1 MATRY
6 WVGGSGTWTSSNAFN
21 WSASSGGASG
31 ASAPNFNDDVIFDNL
46 SNTGTTPFT
55 VTVSSG
61 ANCRDLSFGSGATA
75 LDAVMTLTGIS
86 AMSIAGSLTLVSTNL
101 TVSYSGTISFTASTT
116 GKTITTAGKTLAAIA
131 FNGTGG
137 EWTLQDAYNGTGA
150 ITVTRGSLITNG
162 MAVTCSSISSN
173 NANTRAITLGTSTVS
188 LTGTGTIFNITN
200 LTGLT
205 FSAASSTINFTSTS
219 IANRTFNLGSTTGL
233 VFGTIGINGST
244 TNNSTNFAY
253 GSMTV
258 NTLSSNKTVPHTINF
273 SFTGTAFNVTNFNIS
288 GRAGNLV
295 TINSTFPPTAG
306 TTSKSSGIV
315 SSDYLSIQNNNATGG
330 ATWYAGANSTNLG
343 NNTGWIF
350 TAPPSTGNTS
360 SFFLLFN

>member
-6 WVGGSGTWTSSNAFN
+6 WVGGSGTWTSTNTLP
-21 WSASSGGASG
+21 WSASSGGSSG
-31 ASAPNFNDDVIFDNL
+31 ASAPTTADDVIFDNL
-46 SNTGTTPFT
+46 SNTGTSIFT
-55 VTVSSG
+55 VTVSTG
-61 ANCRDLSFGSGATA
+61 AACRDLSFGSGATA

-101 TVSYSGTISFTASTT
+101 TVSYSGTISFLATTT

-137 EWTLQDAYNGTGA
+137 EWTLQDALNCTSSL
-150 ITVTRGSLITNG
+150 TVTRGSFNSNG
-162 MAVTCSSISSN
+162 MAVTCNSISSN
-173 NANTRAITLGTSTVS
+173 NVNTRAITLGTSTVS
-188 LTGTGTIFNITN
+188 LTGTGTIFNITS

-219 IANRTFNLGSTTGL
+219 TTARTFNLGSTTGL

-244 TNNSTNFAY
+244 STSTTSFN

-258 NTLSSNKTVPHTINF
+258 NTLSSNKTVAHIIVFRF
-273 SFTGTAFNVTNFNIS
+273 SATFNVTNFNI
-288 GRAGNLV
+288 AGTIGNVV
-295 TINSTFPPTAG
+295 TLDSTFAPSTF
-306 TTSKSSGIV
+306 TISKSSGIV
-315 SSDYLSIQNNNATGG
+315 SSDYLSIQNSIATGG
-330 ATWYAGANSTNLG
+330 ATWYAGANSTNVS

-350 TAPPSTGNTS
+350 TAPPAGNTS
-360 SFFLLFN
+360 SFFLLFP

>member
-6 WVGGSGTWTSSNAFN
+6 WVGGSGTWTSTNTLN

-31 ASAPNFNDDVIFDNL
+31 ASAPTTADDVIFNNL
-46 SNTGTTPFT
+46 SNTGTSIFT
-55 VTVSSG
+55 VTVSTG
-61 ANCRDLSFGSGATA
+61 AACRDLSFGSGATA

-86 AMSIAGSLTLVSTNL
+86 SMSIAGSLTLVSTNL
-101 TVSYSGTISFTASTT
+101 TFSYTGTISFTATT
-116 GKTITTAGKTLAAIA
+116 AGKTITTAGKTLAAIV

-137 EWTLQDAYNGTGA
+137 EWTLQDAFNGTGSL
-150 ITVTRGSLITNG
+150 TVTRGSFNSNG
-162 MAVTCSSISSN
+162 MSVTCSAISSN
-173 NANTRAITLGTSTVS
+173 NVNTRAITLGTSTVS
-188 LTGTGTIFNITN
+188 LFGVGTLFNIQS

-205 FSAASSTINFTSTS
+205 FSAASSTINLTSTS
-219 IANRTFNLGSTTGL
+219 TTARTFTLGSTTGL

-244 TNNSTNFAY
+244 STSTTNFIY

-258 NTLSSNKTVPHTINF
+258 NTLSSNKTVAHTIAFRF
-273 SFTGTAFNVTNFNIS
+273 SATFNVTNFNIS

-295 TINSTFPPTAG
+295 TLSSSFSPSQFTL
-306 TTSKSSGIV
+306 SKSSGIV
-315 SSDYLSIQNNNATGG
+315 SSDYLSIQDSNATGG
-330 ATWYAGANSTNLG
+330 ATWYAGANSTNVS

-350 TAPPSTGNTS
+350 TAPPAGNTS

>member
-31 ASAPNFNDDVIFDNL
+31 ASAPTFNDDVIFDNL

-55 VTVSSG
+55 VTVSTG

-86 AMSIAGSLTLVSTNL
+86 GMSIAGSLTLVSTNL
-101 TVSYSGTISFTASTT
+101 TVSYTGTISFTATT
-116 GKTITTAGKTLAAIA
+116 AGKTITTAGKTLAAIA
-131 FNGTGG
+131 FNGTNG
-137 EWTLQDAYNGTGA
+137 EWTLQDAFNGTGA
-150 ITVTRGSLITNG
+150 ITVTRGSFNSNG

-173 NANTRAITLGTSTVS
+173 NINTRAITLGTSTVS
-188 LTGTGTIFNITN
+188 LTGTGTIFNIQN

-219 IANRTFNLGSTTGL
+219 TTARTFTLGSTTGL

-244 TNNSTNFAY
+244 STSSTSFNY

-258 NTLSSNKTVPHTINF
+258 NTLSSNKTVAHTINF
-273 SFTGTAFNVTNFNIS
+273 SFSGTAFNVTNFNIS

-306 TTSKSSGIV
+306 TISKSSGIV

-330 ATWYAGANSTNLG
+330 ATWYAGANSTNVS

-350 TAPPSTGNTS
+350 TAPPAGNTS
-360 SFFLLFN
+360 SFFLLFP